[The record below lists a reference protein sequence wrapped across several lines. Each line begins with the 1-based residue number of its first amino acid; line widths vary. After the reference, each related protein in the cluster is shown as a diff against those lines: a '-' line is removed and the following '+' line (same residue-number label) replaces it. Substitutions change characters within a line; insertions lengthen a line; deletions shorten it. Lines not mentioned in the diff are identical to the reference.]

1 MAKSIQELLKMAA
14 EATRSSELATDELN
28 KRLENA
34 SKPIDGVQCAF
45 SPFAGDLNVTL
56 VDQKEAGHVLEVSA
70 DTFSL
75 ICGWFGKHYIGG
87 AMDEEGNPETEKES

>member
-34 SKPIDGVQCAF
+34 SKQIGKVKCSLKATPSGIIVGLDPGGCEGIMIYA
-45 SPFAGDLNVTL
+45 DLF
-56 VDQKEAGHVLEVSA
+56 DH
-70 DTFSL
+70 

-87 AMDEEGNPETEKES
+87 VMDEDGKPETEKES

>member
-1 MAKSIQELLKMAA
+1 MAKSIQELLKLAA
-14 EATRSSELATDELN
+14 NSARSSELAKDELN
-28 KRLENA
+28 KRLGNA
-34 SKPIDGVQCAF
+34 SKQIDGVHCAF
-45 SPFAGDLNVTL
+45 LPFAGGLNVTL
-56 VDQKEAGHVLEVSA
+56 VDQKDEGHVLKLPA